1 MPTTLVTKNSYIDNN
16 TDNNADNH
24 AAADNNNV
32 SSYYNDGHCNSD
44 NSGNNADD
52 ADDADNI
59 DDVDN
64 NTDADTDPIF
74 ADIFFC
80 RLNFRNFLNFE
91 RPIFFSE
98 AF

>member
-1 MPTTLVTKNSYIDNN
+1 MPTTMLPQTTTTSTAITPMATATATTVATMP
-16 TDNNADNH
+16 TTPTNNAD
-24 AAADNNNV
+24 
-32 SSYYNDGHCNSD
+32 
-44 NSGNNADD
+44 NADD
-52 ADDADNI
+52 ADDADDI